1 MEASQSTRAVAT
13 LLLARVLHQLHL
25 VKCAALSY
33 RYAKRGTCTFM
44 IACFML
50 LVACRMSHSHRMST
64 CSRIACR
71 TSQAHV
77 ACNSMIVVFICA
89 NGVRMVFEFIRM
101 YRAHK
106 HVTICRFTGTSIAPA
121 TSSCAMG
128 KCQQVQQE
136 KSFPL
141 KMGQV

>member
-50 LVACRMSHSHRMST
+50 LVVACPTRMACTSIDI

-106 HVTICRFTGTSIAPA
+106 HVTMCRFTGTAHRDHDGWA
-121 TSSCAMG
+121 DMFDLACMLG
-128 KCQQVQQE
+128 N
-136 KSFPL
+136 
-141 KMGQV
+141 

>member
-1 MEASQSTRAVAT
+1 MEAPQSTRAVAT
-13 LLLARVLHQLHL
+13 LLLRLLARVLHQLHL

-77 ACNSMIVVFICA
+77 ACNSMIVVCICA

-106 HVTICRFTGTSIAPA
+106 HVTIYVDFPVLPIEIMTDGQTCRIAGCLLDNI
-121 TSSCAMG
+121 TLC
-128 KCQQVQQE
+128 
-136 KSFPL
+136 
-141 KMGQV
+141 